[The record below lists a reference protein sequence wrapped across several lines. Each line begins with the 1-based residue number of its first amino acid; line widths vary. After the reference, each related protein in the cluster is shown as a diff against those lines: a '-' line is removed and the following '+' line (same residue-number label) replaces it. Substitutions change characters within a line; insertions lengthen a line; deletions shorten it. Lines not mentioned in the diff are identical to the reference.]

1 MSHFHIGFFEFLV
14 WLMYYLI
21 AKALFLLIN
30 IESRRGALHVPSAV
44 ALSLIH
50 ISEPTRPY

>member
-14 WLMYYLI
+14 WLAYYAI

-30 IESRRGALHVPSAV
+30 IESRRGKLHVPSAV
-44 ALSLIH
+44 AGLFS
-50 ISEPTRPY
+50 

>member
-44 ALSLIH
+44 AGLFS
-50 ISEPTRPY
+50 